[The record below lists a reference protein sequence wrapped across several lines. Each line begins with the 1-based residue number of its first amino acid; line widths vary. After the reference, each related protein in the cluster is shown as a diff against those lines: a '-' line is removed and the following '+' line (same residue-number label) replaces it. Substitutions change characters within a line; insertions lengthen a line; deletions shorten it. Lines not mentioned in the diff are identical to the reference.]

1 MKNAARCLSD
11 IRAMTRE
18 TTKRLI
24 TILLLPGD
32 LEGKTVSLSVVSLKK
47 ISGFFVNKI
56 PVSCSMYDVTVT
68 HARTIRKAIGGWG
81 DLDYILLRKF
91 RPFG

>member
-11 IRAMTRE
+11 IRATTRE

-56 PVSCSMYDVTVT
+56 PVSCSMYDVTVLEVGAT
-68 HARTIRKAIGGWG
+68 SITFYFGNFDLSG
-81 DLDYILLRKF
+81 D
-91 RPFG
+91 

>member
-11 IRAMTRE
+11 IRATTRE

-56 PVSCSMYDVTVT
+56 PVSCSMYDVPSIYNENKKWKKIYGNEETF
-68 HARTIRKAIGGWG
+68 I
-81 DLDYILLRKF
+81 
-91 RPFG
+91 